1 MNIIIRNIPNT
12 ITMLNLVCGLISIY
26 CSFEKDLQSASY
38 FIFYGA
44 IFDFF
49 DGLFARFLKINSE
62 LGKQLDSLSDLVSFG
77 VAPGFIMFH
86 LINQKLNFISCEY
99 SMISCVAIIIP
110 VLSACRLA
118 NFNLDKKQ
126 INEFIGLPTPATA
139 IFFASIPLVDKLSFT
154 IFDNVFFLIF
164 VTLIIPFFLITKI
177 PLFSLKFRRK
187 EKINNKLNTLR
198 ILLFVISIILFY
210 IFKFAALPIIVFLYV
225 ILSLINNAK

>member
-1 MNIIIRNIPNT
+1 
-12 ITMLNLVCGLISIY
+12 
-26 CSFEKDLQSASY
+26 
-38 FIFYGA
+38 
-44 IFDFF
+44 
-49 DGLFARFLKINSE
+49 
-62 LGKQLDSLSDLVSFG
+62 
-77 VAPGFIMFH
+77 
-86 LINQKLNFISCEY
+86 
-99 SMISCVAIIIP
+99 MISCVAIIIP
-110 VLSACRLA
+110 ILSAYRLA

-139 IFFASIPLVDKLSFT
+139 IFFASIPLADTLSFT

-177 PLFSLKFRRK
+177 PLFSLKFKRK